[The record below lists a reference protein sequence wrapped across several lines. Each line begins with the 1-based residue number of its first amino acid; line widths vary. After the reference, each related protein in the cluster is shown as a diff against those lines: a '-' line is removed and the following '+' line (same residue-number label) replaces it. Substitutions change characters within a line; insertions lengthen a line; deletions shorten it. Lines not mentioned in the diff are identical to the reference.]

1 MNTKK
6 VYILRGP
13 SGSGKTTWT
22 KKLADKLAGETSETD
37 VQVTVCSADHF
48 FERQTDTSIMEG
60 GGEQAVYEFN
70 ISKLPE
76 AHQRCMEAFLRAL
89 ANGDSVIVVDNTN
102 ERRWEYTNYELAAR
116 IAGYEVEI
124 VEFVAETVEQIR
136 ACVSRNTH
144 GVPLSV
150 IATKAV
156 SMESDTRATCIPVEG
171 V

>member
-1 MNTKK
+1 MK

-22 KKLADKLAGETSETD
+22 KKLADKLAGETSDAD

-48 FERQTDTSIMEG
+48 FERHNPDMVDGKVLEDTGREY
-60 GGEQAVYEFN
+60 QFDV
-70 ISKLPE
+70 SKLPE
-76 AHQRCMEAFLRAL
+76 AHQRCFNAFLRAL
-89 ANGDSVIVVDNTN
+89 GNSDSVIVVDNTN
-102 ERRWEYTNYELAAR
+102 ERRWEYMNYELVAKLFD
-116 IAGYEVEI
+116 YEVEI
-124 VEFVAETVEQIR
+124 VEFAVLTVDQIR
-136 ACVSRNTH
+136 ACAARSTH

-156 SMESDTRATCIPVEG
+156 AMEPDTRATLVRMEG